1 MTEANVLYV
10 DDERTNLLLFKAL
23 LEKKYTIVTAE
34 DGFAGLEILQQD
46 NQLKIV
52 ISDMKMPRM
61 NGIEFIR
68 RAKEVA
74 PEIEFYILTGFEI
87 TEEIQKALDVGLIRR
102 YFKKPFNIN
111 NISLEIDQALE
122 GSGG

>member
-1 MTEANVLYV
+1 MIEANVLYV

-23 LEKKYTIVTAE
+23 LEKRYTIVTAE
-34 DGFAGLEILQQD
+34 DAFAGLEILGQN
-46 NQLKIV
+46 NQLQVV

-68 RAKEVA
+68 KAKEVA
-74 PEIEFYILTGFEI
+74 PDIQFYILTGFEI
-87 TEEIQKALDVGLIRR
+87 TEEIQEALDSGLITR

-111 NISLEIDQALE
+111 AISNEIDRALT
-122 GSGG
+122 GSGR